1 MNLQQLYYFKTVAEL
16 KHFTKAANKLLVAQP
31 SLSHSISEL
40 ESELGVSLFERG
52 RGGVALT
59 KYGELFLGYVEKSLA
74 LLDEGKEKLSDLI
87 DPTGGTISFSY
98 VSSLENFVSYVMT
111 RYYGDNSGVYTMFH
125 LSQATNRDIKKNIL
139 EGTTDLGVGTFMDDP
154 NLSYQKIGEHELVLI
169 VSTQHPLAKQKEV
182 DLADLGQ
189 EKFITYDGTCDL
201 RFFIEDLFKRVGITP
216 NIVLEST
223 HDTVIYSSVAANY
236 GIALVPAPIKDSHYD
251 VKVLKIS
258 NDLPKREIYLTWKK
272 DKYISPAVANLRD
285 YIIGRPTLFEACRNK
300 SLPEKQGT
308 K

>member
-52 RGGVALT
+52 RGGVTLT

-74 LLDEGKEKLSDLI
+74 ILDEGKEKLSDLI

-98 VSSLENFVSYVMT
+98 VSSLEAFISYVMAK
-111 RYYGDNSGVYTMFH
+111 YYADNTGVYTMFH
-125 LSQATNRDIKKNIL
+125 LSQKTNQEIKQSIL
-139 EGTTDLGVGTFMDDP
+139 AGKTDLGIGTFIDDP
-154 NLSYQKIGEHELVLI
+154 NLEYQKIGEHELVLI
-169 VSTQHPLAKQKEV
+169 VSANHPLAKNHEV
-182 DLADLGQ
+182 DLATL
-189 EKFITYDGTCDL
+189 ENENFISYDSTCDL
-201 RFFIEDLFKRVGITP
+201 RFFIDNLFKPIGIKP
-216 NIVLEST
+216 NVVLEST

-236 GIALVPAPIKDSHYD
+236 GVALVPVPFGNNNYD
-251 VKVLKIS
+251 MKVLKIR
-258 NDLPKREIYLTWKK
+258 NNIPKREIFLTWKK

-285 YIIGRPTLFEACRNK
+285 YIISRPTIFDAFRKLN
-300 SLPEKQGT
+300 S
-308 K
+308 